1 MDTSSGRLTRKS
13 CGMLMYSSI
22 VHSVLAR
29 EYGPLR
35 FGAKLLARAAG
46 VSPRTADNWLQGICA
61 PRGDE
66 LLRLMRECSA
76 LRDEIM
82 RATEA
87 DRP

>member
-1 MDTSSGRLTRKS
+1 MDTNSGRFTRKS
-13 CGMLMYSSI
+13 SGMLMYSSI

-29 EYGPLR
+29 EYGLLR

-66 LLRLMRECSA
+66 LLRLMRECAA
-76 LRDEIM
+76 LRDEII

-87 DRP
+87 DRS